1 MSKAQAEPED
11 FINKIEKELPIK
23 MEQKQY
29 GLLQTQKI
37 LRKMWLFQ
45 RGLIPPFLDFLHMHL
60 SYPWHP
66 DKSVK
71 GCKKTVGL

>member
-37 LRKMWLFQ
+37 LRKM
-45 RGLIPPFLDFLHMHL
+45 
-60 SYPWHP
+60 
-66 DKSVK
+66 
-71 GCKKTVGL
+71 